1 MIIGL
6 TGGIGSGKSFVSQ
19 AFAEKGVRI
28 IDADEIAR
36 QIVKP
41 GQTVLR
47 QLSESFGTDII
58 DAHGILNRALLRERA
73 FANEQNRMT
82 LNAITHPV
90 IRSKI
95 ISQITMVKQKNE
107 VSYRILSAP
116 LLLENGL
123 SELVEL
129 VIVVDLSESLQIER
143 VSLRDHT
150 DFQDVL
156 RIMHSQWPR
165 IRRLASANVVIDN
178 HGSRENTLLQVE
190 VLHKQIS
197 ILTER
202 IN

>member
-41 GQTVLR
+41 GETVLQ
-47 QLSESFGTDII
+47 QLSESFGNDII

-95 ISQITMVKQKNE
+95 ISQITMAKQKNE
-107 VSYRILSAP
+107 VPYRILSAP

-150 DFQDVL
+150 NFQDIL

-178 HGSRENTLLQVE
+178 HGSRENTLFQIE
-190 VLHKQIS
+190 ILHKQFS
-197 ILTER
+197 ILA
-202 IN
+202 N

>member
-95 ISQITMVKQKNE
+95 ISQIMMPKQEDE
-107 VSYRILSAP
+107 VPYRILSAP

-150 DFQDVL
+150 NFQDIL

-197 ILTER
+197 ILAER

>member
-41 GQTVLR
+41 GETVLR

-95 ISQITMVKQKNE
+95 ISQITMAKQKNA
-107 VSYRILSAP
+107 VPYRILSAP

-150 DFQDVL
+150 DVQDVL

-178 HGSRENTLLQVE
+178 HGSRENTLFQVE

-197 ILTER
+197 ILAER

>member
-6 TGGIGSGKSFVSQ
+6 TGGIGSGKSFVSH

-41 GQTVLR
+41 GETVLR

-95 ISQITMVKQKNE
+95 ISQITMAKQKNE
-107 VSYRILSAP
+107 VPYRILSAP

-150 DFQDVL
+150 DFQNIL

-197 ILTER
+197 ILAER